1 MKKRVVVY
9 KRVPPALIA
18 RLREHFEVDCF
29 DGVTPANREAFL
41 AALKTAHGMIGA
53 SVKFDAAMLDG
64 AENLEIASTISVGY
78 DSFDVPYFL
87 KRSIMLTH
95 TPDILTDSVADLVM
109 ALILAASRRIVEL
122 DGFIRAGKWG
132 HSVEEEAFGTDVHHR
147 TLGLIGMGRIAAA
160 VARRAHHG
168 FGMKIVYDDHKRVPA
183 VEAEFGAVSMPV
195 AELLAQADYVCPL
208 LPYRPENHKL
218 FGAAEF
224 ARMKPSAIFINASR
238 GKVVDEAALIAA
250 LENRTI
256 RAAGLDVFETEPLAA
271 SSPLVDLPNVVL
283 TPHIGSATAQT
294 RDGMV
299 EMAVD
304 DLIAGL
310 TGAKPPHLVDAAMWP
325 RAINI

>member
-9 KRVPPALIA
+9 KRVPPLLVA
-18 RLREHFEVDCF
+18 RLQQHFEVTCF
-29 DGVTPANREAFL
+29 DGVTPENRAAFQ
-41 AALKTAHGMIGA
+41 AALRTAHGMIGA
-53 SVKFDAAMLDG
+53 SVKFDAKMLDG

-78 DSFDVPYFL
+78 DAFDIPYLL
-87 KRSIMLTH
+87 KRGIMLTH

-109 ALILAASRRIVEL
+109 ALILATSRRIVEL
-122 DGFIRAGKWG
+122 DGFIRAGKWKQ
-132 HSVEEEAFGTDVHHR
+132 SVEEEAFGLDVHHR

-160 VARRAHHG
+160 VAKRAHHG
-168 FGMKIVYDDHKRVPA
+168 FGMKIIYDDHKRVPA

-208 LPYRPENHKL
+208 LPYRPENDKL
-218 FGAAEF
+218 FGKAEF

-250 LENRTI
+250 LEDGTI
-256 RAAGLDVFETEPLAA
+256 RAAGLDVFEVEPLAA
-271 SSPLVDLPNVVL
+271 TSPLIGMANVVMV
-283 TPHIGSATAQT
+283 PHIGSATAQT

-310 TGAKPPHLVDAAMWP
+310 QGAKPPHLVDPAMWQGA
-325 RAINI
+325 RA

>member
-9 KRVPPALIA
+9 KRVPPHLLAHL
-18 RLREHFEVDCF
+18 ESQFEVVCF
-29 DGVTPANREAFL
+29 DGVTAANRAAFL

-53 SVKFDAAMLDG
+53 SVKFDAATLAV

-78 DSFDVPYFL
+78 DAFDVPYM
-87 KRSIMLTH
+87 RERGIMLTH

-109 ALILAASRRIVEL
+109 ALILATSRRIVEL
-122 DGFIRAGKWG
+122 DGFVRAGKWG
-132 HSVEEEAFGTDVHHR
+132 QSVEEEAFGLDVHHR
-147 TLGLIGMGRIAAA
+147 TIGLVGMGRIAAA

-168 FGMKIVYDDHKRVPA
+168 FGMKVIYDDHKRVPE
-183 VEAEFGAVSMPV
+183 VDREFDAESMPL
-195 AELLAQADYVCPL
+195 ADLLARADYVCPL
-208 LPYRPENHKL
+208 LPYRPENDKL
-218 FGAAEF
+218 FGKAEF
-224 ARMKPSAIFINASR
+224 AKMKPSAIFINASR

-250 LENRTI
+250 LGDGTI

-271 SSPLVDLPNVVL
+271 SSPLMNMANVVL
-283 TPHIGSATAQT
+283 VPHIGSATQAT

-310 TGAKPPHLVDAAMWP
+310 TGAKPPHLVEAAMW
-325 RAINI
+325 RGATI